1 MDSVTGWSAKM
12 FDERT
17 SPLMPDVVFVNVGLE
32 PQVQTGPL
40 SRKPRKALGL
50 GPNVRRLIERYEW
63 LLLGAWGN
71 GITTCYQSVVVV
83 MHRLLRDDSVWF
95 QFVVPDADLIILEWR
110 DARFYYVYRLQK
122 PHPHPKLN
130 TAVPDAS
137 KYIKE
142 TWVYIVDTS
151 PEHQKQRFD
160 FEETLSVPIGP
171 DLLMDEIGAI
181 RLLKAAARLARFSYS
196 GGELYL

>member
-63 LLLGAWGN
+63 LLLGAWYHPS
-71 GITTCYQSVVVV
+71 TLQVHPSVVVTAALCGGDEMRANNTRSQLEHQSGDV
-83 MHRLLRDDSVWF
+83 LLHTNSLPFRQFLPNQFRNHRVSRGKEGFWI
-95 QFVVPDADLIILEWR
+95 DLSAASSQLT
-110 DARFYYVYRLQK
+110 
-122 PHPHPKLN
+122 PHPESCSMLYR
-130 TAVPDAS
+130 S
-137 KYIKE
+137 
-142 TWVYIVDTS
+142 
-151 PEHQKQRFD
+151 
-160 FEETLSVPIGP
+160 
-171 DLLMDEIGAI
+171 
-181 RLLKAAARLARFSYS
+181 LARTWPKAFQKCNFP
-196 GGELYL
+196 GRFRGEQIVGALCRSIEGMT